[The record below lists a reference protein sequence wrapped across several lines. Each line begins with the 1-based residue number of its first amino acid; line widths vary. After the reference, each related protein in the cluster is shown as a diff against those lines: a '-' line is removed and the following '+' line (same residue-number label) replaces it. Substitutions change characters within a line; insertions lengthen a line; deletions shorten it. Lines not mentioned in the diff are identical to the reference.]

1 MMKKV
6 FFAVFTAIAIAAL
19 SLFVA
24 CGDKQGGGASLLS
37 APSIT
42 LDGATV
48 SWSKVDGA
56 DGYSVRVGQNS

>member
-24 CGDKQGGGASLLS
+24 CGDKQGGGVLVKR
-37 APSIT
+37 
-42 LDGATV
+42 TV
-48 SWSKVDGA
+48 DNA
-56 DGYSVRVGQNS
+56 

>member
-24 CGDKQGGGASLLS
+24 CGDKQGGGGVLCKISVIAYLLS
-37 APSIT
+37 RLPSLRI
-42 LDGATV
+42 V
-48 SWSKVDGA
+48 
-56 DGYSVRVGQNS
+56 